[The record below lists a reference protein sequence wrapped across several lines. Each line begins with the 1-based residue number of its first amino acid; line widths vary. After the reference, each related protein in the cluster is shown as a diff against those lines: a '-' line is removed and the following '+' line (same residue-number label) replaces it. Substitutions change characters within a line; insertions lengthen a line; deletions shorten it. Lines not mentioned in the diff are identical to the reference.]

1 MTKEINQ
8 QANLGLCAFCG
19 HHAVKTV
26 YKDKLFGKGENAIVI
41 ENLPLQQC
49 GHCGESYYE
58 PETSQL
64 LDEILGHPEKQPVIR
79 QVNVISLAA

>member
-1 MTKEINQ
+1 MTNEINHQ
-8 QANLGLCAFCG
+8 QNLGLCAFCG
-19 HHAVKTV
+19 HLSVKTV

-49 GHCGESYYE
+49 GNCGESYYA

-64 LDEILGHPEKQPVIR
+64 IDEILDHPEKQSVIR
-79 QVNVISLAA
+79 QVKVISLAA